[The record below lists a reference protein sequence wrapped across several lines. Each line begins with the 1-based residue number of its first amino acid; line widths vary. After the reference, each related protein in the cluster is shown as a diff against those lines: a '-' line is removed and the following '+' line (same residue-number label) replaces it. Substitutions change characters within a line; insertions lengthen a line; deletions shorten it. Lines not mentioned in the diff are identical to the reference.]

1 MPPRSTRS
9 NKRSGAGAPPET
21 PAPTPPARSVQ
32 PPTSTA
38 VDSLY
43 GFLAKVPSPVTLP
56 SSYSA
61 AQQLAAAPIPTPR
74 NDPYAFLEKVPSL
87 VTLPP
92 SPAAPS
98 SYSQPVQGLQG
109 PQTHSCNERIT
120 VSDTLSL
127 SASSS
132 HDSDAIMELSTQP
145 SIVGLPESGKSS
157 EHGVRA
163 QNAELLARRLSRT
176 PPINKIDASR
186 VPEVLEERLKAARRI
201 LDIQLEESA
210 DFRKELNHS
219 DLSAYGSWAIE
230 YSSLAD
236 TCMYFKYPPINTAP
250 LPTHA
255 VVPTARPPQA
265 APPQHPPVSSGIDP
279 FAFMAIV
286 PSRVQIP
293 QAATVSTAL
302 SPFPSLSQLATLP
315 SHMAAGDSTISFLAN
330 VPSPTL
336 SVDADSMFNESQ
348 DDIDRITASDS
359 SLPDSDIQEIS
370 TPEDVLTFP
379 ESSIAAS
386 YAQRSRT
393 VEVLSRHLSRAPPVN
408 QINAHPVPLTLEE
421 RLHEAEVVI
430 DQALGNLETFRSDL
444 SDCNDILLRHTLV
457 LSSVKEYLYP

>member
-9 NKRSGAGAPPET
+9 NKCSGAGAPPET
-21 PAPTPPARSVQ
+21 PAPTPPACSVQ
-32 PPTSTA
+32 LPTSTA

-61 AQQLAAAPIPTPR
+61 AQQLVAAPIPTPR
-74 NDPYAFLEKVPSL
+74 DDPYAFLEKVPSL

-109 PQTHSCNERIT
+109 PQTHSCDERIT
-120 VSDTLSL
+120 VSDLLSL

-145 SIVGLPESGKSS
+145 SIVSLPESSKSS
-157 EHGVRA
+157 EHGVCA
-163 QNAELLARRLSRT
+163 QNAKLLACRLSHT

-186 VPEVLEERLKAARRI
+186 VPKVLEERLKAARCI
-201 LDIQLEESA
+201 LDIQLEELA
-210 DFRKELNHS
+210 DFRKELNHLN
-219 DLSAYGSWAIE
+219 DQALQHMIVIE
-230 YSSLAD
+230 NVAL
-236 TCMYFKYPPINTAP
+236 
-250 LPTHA
+250 
-255 VVPTARPPQA
+255 
-265 APPQHPPVSSGIDP
+265 PQHPPVSSGIDP

-293 QAATVSTAL
+293 QGERSTQVTCSAATVSTAL

-315 SHMAAGDSTISFLAN
+315 LHMAAGDSAISFLAN

-336 SVDADSMFNESQ
+336 SVDTDSMFNESQ
-348 DDIDRITASDS
+348 DDIDRITVSDS

-379 ESSIAAS
+379 ESSIAAA

-393 VEVLSRHLSRAPPVN
+393 VEVLLCHLSRAPPVN

-421 RLHEAEVVI
+421 RLHHNI
-430 DQALGNLETFRSDL
+430 DDEREKLKEEEEDKDSDEERQAG
-444 SDCNDILLRHTLV
+444 
-457 LSSVKEYLYP
+457 KEEKPKQDSELKKTRIGIPGLY